1 MNFEGKEVNK
11 MTTINTIATGAN
23 IKAMMKAHQMTTAD
37 IQKACGFGIPQAI
50 FKWFRGD
57 TMPTIDNMV
66 IVADLFGC
74 TVNDI
79 IRVNRG

>member
-1 MNFEGKEVNK
+1 MV
-11 MTTINTIATGAN
+11 TINATATGAN
-23 IKAMMKAHQMTTAD
+23 IKNMMKARRMTTAD
-37 IQKACGFGIPQAI
+37 IQNACGFGTPQAF

>member
-1 MNFEGKEVNK
+1 
-11 MTTINTIATGAN
+11 MTT
-23 IKAMMKAHQMTTAD
+23 
-37 IQKACGFGIPQAI
+37 
-50 FKWFRGD
+50 WFRGN